1 MCPSL
6 KWRYKVYSGVQCELN
21 TAEFTHFTRIPKI
34 RSEVKATIKTWYSP
48 FICAK
53 MLENFL
59 VFCLRRVWSIQPFS
73 LMFFFIAFHIQM
85 RPHVIVFQRS
95 SIYIYIHTGW
105 VKKVWF
111 AAPGAKLYLF
121 FANLLNFVFFSIWR
135 IHWPIYGW
143 LDM

>member
-95 SIYIYIHTGW
+95 SIYIYTYRVSQKSLIC
-105 VKKVWF
+105 
-111 AAPGAKLYLF
+111 GAWCQIVPF
-121 FANLLNFVFFSIWR
+121 FCKSPEFCFFFQ
-135 IHWPIYGW
+135 YFF
-143 LDM
+143 